1 MAHKFD
7 PRNIGKLEERKKI
20 LPPKK
25 ILIELGL
32 RPDDIMID
40 IGAGAGDFSIPASE
54 IVGINGRVI
63 AVDTSEAMLLEFKK
77 RIRKSN
83 PQNIIIVLSREY
95 DLMVD
100 DNTADFALICTVLHE
115 VEDKILFLEKV
126 LNAIKP
132 GGRLAVVEWARR
144 PMDQGPPL
152 EDRIDKSE
160 TTAFLQQIDFHE
172 IQTKDYNDFFYYAI
186 AVR

>member
-7 PRNIGKLEERKKI
+7 PRNMRKLEERKKI
-20 LPPKK
+20 LPPKQ

-32 RPDDIMID
+32 KPNDVMID

-54 IVGINGRVI
+54 VVGINGRVI
-63 AVDTSEAMLLEFKK
+63 AIDTSEAMLLEFKK
-77 RIRKSN
+77 RIRKSD
-83 PQNIIIVLSREY
+83 PGNIVIVQSQEY
-95 DLMVD
+95 NLIVD

-115 VEDKILFLEKV
+115 IENKILFLEKV
-126 LNAIKP
+126 RNVIKP
-132 GGRLAVVEWARR
+132 GGRLAIIEWARK

-160 TTAFLQQIDFHE
+160 AEAFLKQAEFHE
-172 IQTKDYNDFFYYAI
+172 IQAKDYNDFFYYAT
-186 AVR
+186 AVK